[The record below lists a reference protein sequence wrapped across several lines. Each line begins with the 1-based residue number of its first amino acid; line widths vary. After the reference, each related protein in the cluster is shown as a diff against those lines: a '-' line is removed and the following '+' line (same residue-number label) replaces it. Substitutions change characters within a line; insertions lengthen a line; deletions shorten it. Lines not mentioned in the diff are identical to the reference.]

1 MKKPEGNKKSV
12 AEKTENGNN
21 SLPFLVNAVALFL
34 IVYGVVNVIYY
45 SAVLIYFF
53 INPEFLKELQYSDF
67 KSDWLILPVSFKIL
81 LNVVYFTSGILILYK
96 VKKAVT
102 AYYFSF
108 FISVFFS
115 FFFMGNFNFI
125 DFGLGMISIIILV
138 YFRKNLN
145 WK

>member
-1 MKKPEGNKKSV
+1 MRKPEENNMSV

-34 IVYGVVNVIYY
+34 IVYGVINFIYY
-45 SAVLIYFF
+45 SAVLIYSF
-53 INPEFLKELQYSDF
+53 INPEFFKDLQYSEF
-67 KSDWLILPVSFKIL
+67 KSNWLILPVSFMIL
-81 LNVVYFTSGILILYK
+81 INVIYFVSGILILYK

-115 FFFMGNFNFI
+115 LFFMGNFNFI